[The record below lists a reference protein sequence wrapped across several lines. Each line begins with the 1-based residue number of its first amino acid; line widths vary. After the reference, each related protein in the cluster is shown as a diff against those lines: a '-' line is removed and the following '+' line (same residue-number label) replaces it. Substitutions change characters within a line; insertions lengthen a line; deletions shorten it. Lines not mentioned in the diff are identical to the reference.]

1 MLYAILFPVLFLRNV
16 DMDKKK
22 MRRMK
27 IAVSVLSVFS
37 VVCILAL
44 GAAFYRLRTVNLFSK
59 NIVLSNAAFVGNGD
73 TQQGIAEIPSR
84 PYTAYA
90 ENRMSAYFEPVYS
103 AMQELNSR
111 QEEMQKC
118 LEQMQTKTVLS
129 VPHLEQGDALPNGC
143 EAVCAATLLQYCGF
157 SVSAEEFVDDYL
169 PCEPVQLRW
178 GCRYGPNP
186 SEAYAG
192 DPRLTRGGFGCNA
205 PVIAAALKRYLPQAY
220 AAMDVT
226 GASLQELVAAYVSAG
241 IPVAVWVTQ
250 DMQPIKKAYQWQSYD
265 KTETFLYPVNQHC
278 MVLCGLDA
286 ENYYFSDPL
295 SKDAVVQYPRET
307 VESCYRSM
315 GMQAVAVFKAG

>member
-1 MLYAILFPVLFLRNV
+1 
-16 DMDKKK
+16 MDKKK
-22 MRRMK
+22 MRRMQ
-27 IAVSVLSVFS
+27 IAVSVLSVFL
-37 VVCILAL
+37 VLCMLAL
-44 GAAFYRLRTVNLFSK
+44 GAAFYRLRSVNLFSK

-73 TQQGIAEIPSR
+73 TEPGAAEIPSR
-84 PYTAYA
+84 PYGTYA
-90 ENRMSAYFEPVYS
+90 ENSVSAFYFESVYS
-103 AMQELNSR
+103 AMWELNSR
-111 QEEMQKC
+111 QADLKKC

-129 VPHLEQGDALPNGC
+129 VPHLQQGNTLPNGC

-157 SVSAEEFVDDYL
+157 SISAEEFVDDCL
-169 PCEPVQLRW
+169 PCEPVKLRW

-192 DPRLTRGGFGCNA
+192 DPRLSRGGFGCNA
-205 PVIAAALKRYLPQAY
+205 PVIAAALKSYLPQEY
-220 AAMDVT
+220 VAMDVT
-226 GASLQELVAAYVSAG
+226 GGSLQELVAAYVSVG

-278 MVLCGLDA
+278 MVLCGFDA

-295 SKDAVVQYPRET
+295 SADAVVQYPRET

-315 GMQAVAVFKAG
+315 GMQAVAIFSAE

>member
-1 MLYAILFPVLFLRNV
+1 MLYAVFSPFRFEGA
-16 DMDKKK
+16 DMDIKK

-27 IAVSVLSVFS
+27 IAVSVLSIFLVI
-37 VVCILAL
+37 CILAL
-44 GAAFYRLRTVNLFSK
+44 GAAFYRLQTVNLFSK

-73 TQQGIAEIPSR
+73 TQQSIAEIPSR
-84 PYTAYA
+84 PYTEYA
-90 ENRMSAYFEPVYS
+90 ENSMSRYFESVYS

-111 QEEMQKC
+111 QEEMQKG
-118 LEQMQTKTVLS
+118 LEQMQTKLVFS

-157 SVSAEEFVDDYL
+157 TVSPEEFVDEYL
-169 PCEPVQLRW
+169 PCEPVRLRW
-178 GCRYGPNP
+178 GCRFGPNP

-192 DPRLTRGGFGCNA
+192 NPRLTRGGFGCNA
-205 PVIAAALKRYLPQAY
+205 PVIAEALKSYLPQTY
-220 AAMDVT
+220 VTMDVT
-226 GASLQELVAAYVSAG
+226 GTSMPELVAAYVSVG

-265 KTETFLYPVNQHC
+265 KTETFLYPINQHC
-278 MVLCGLDA
+278 MVLCGFDA

-315 GMQAVAVFKAG
+315 GLQAVAVFKAG